1 MPDTICVDLGGSSV
15 KLARVSAD
23 GRLTLGPVLSVPS
36 SPEDLGPLAAALV
49 GLGRSSTDDR
59 LGAAGLALPGIVDER
74 GLVASNAKYDGFAG
88 VDLRGWLATTTGL
101 PESCVV
107 VENDA
112 RSALLG
118 ELAAGCAVGVKD
130 AVLVILGT
138 GVGTAVAHDGQLL
151 VGAHGHAGVLG
162 GHLTVAVGGPPCTCG
177 NLGCAEAI
185 AGSWALGRTWRA
197 VVGEPPPA
205 HLVPLGYHGLLD
217 AAAAGDAAAAAV
229 WTAVRDVLVAL
240 VVDLCHAH
248 DPDVVIFSG
257 GPLQHPMVD
266 VLGLMDDVHRRL
278 YPSSHRPTA
287 LRATD
292 PASSVLLGLDHL
304 ARRAIRPG
312 TTTQP
317 TGAA

>member
-1 MPDTICVDLGGSSV
+1 VADTICVDLGGSSI

-23 GRLTLGPVLSVPS
+23 GRLTPGPVLSVPS
-36 SPEDLGPLAAALV
+36 SPDDLGPLAAAV
-49 GLGRSSTDDR
+49 AELGRRSSGDR
-59 LGAAGLALPGIVDER
+59 VAAAGLALPGIVDER

-88 VDLRGWLATTTGL
+88 VDLRGWLAGTTGL
-101 PESCVV
+101 PVDSVV
-107 VENDA
+107 IENDA

-138 GVGTAVAHDGQLL
+138 GIGTAVVHDGRLL

-185 AGSWALGRTWRA
+185 AGSWALGRTWQT
-197 VVGEPPPA
+197 VVGAPPPA
-205 HLVPLGYHGLLD
+205 HLVPLGYRALLD
-217 AAAAGDAAAAAV
+217 EAAAGDAAATAV
-229 WTAVRDVLVAL
+229 WRTVRDVLVAL

-248 DPDVVIFSG
+248 DPDVVVFSG
-257 GPLQHPMVD
+257 GPLLHPLVD
-266 VLGLMDDVHRRL
+266 VATLMDDVHRRL
-278 YPSSHRPTA
+278 YPSSHRPAA
-287 LRATD
+287 LRAAA

-304 ARRAIRPG
+304 ARLATRPD
-312 TTTQP
+312 TTAQP
-317 TGAA
+317 MGAA